1 MTQTAFRP
9 ATRRPSILS
18 IFSKYPDFRRY
29 YIGLTASVFGYRM
42 IVDFSLGVLIYDITG
57 DERYLGYMALALA
70 VPTVSLN
77 LFGGVFADKFDP
89 RRLMGVVES
98 LTAIMVAGLG
108 VLTFTETVEAWHVI
122 LAGGLFGTGQAFG
135 EAARASL
142 YARLI
147 ERRDMTLVVPL
158 NSIVWPTTRAIAPFA
173 AGYIAAKAGIGT
185 AGVAPVVFAA
195 AGGFMLMAIM
205 CQTLTLRPS
214 ERASRSVI
222 REMITGVEFIVEHRI
237 FLYLVSFSI
246 FTAIFGMSYLMF
258 MPAFA
263 KEIFDGDQE
272 VVGTLLMFAGLGSIV
287 GLVFS
292 MALARAER
300 RGLIILGGAIGF
312 GTFIML
318 FAMAPWYPLSLAMVL
333 MAGVCNSLYLTGVM
347 TTLQMQV
354 PDALRGRVM
363 GIYTICYGAIPLGTI
378 PLSQVS
384 HLTDARV
391 AVAMGGALVVGFA
404 ICVAL
409 FTSRVR
415 SVRTSQPS
423 VVPQEAVDDT
433 KNTDDD
439 NDDDK
444 PDGHNGNQPD
454 GDDGN
459 KPGGNGSLGSRQPV
473 ESSRSESRQSTV

>member
-1 MTQTAFRP
+1 MTQTAFHP
-9 ATRRPSILS
+9 ATRKPGVLS

-70 VPTVSLN
+70 VPTVLLN

-89 RRLMGVVES
+89 RRLMGIVEG
-98 LTAIMVAGLG
+98 LTAVMVAGLG
-108 VLTFTETVEAWHVI
+108 ILTFTETVEAWHVI

-158 NSIVWPTTRAIAPFA
+158 NSIVWPTTRSIAPFA

-195 AGGFMLMAIM
+195 AAGFLLMAIM
-205 CQTLTLRPS
+205 CQTITLRPS
-214 ERASRSVI
+214 ERASRSVL
-222 REMITGVEFIVEHRI
+222 REMITGVQFIVEHRI

-246 FTAIFGMSYLMF
+246 FTAVFGMSYLMF

-263 KEIFDGDQE
+263 KEIFEGGQE

-287 GLVFS
+287 GLVVS

-300 RGLIILGGAIGF
+300 RGLIIIGGAVGF

-318 FAMAPWYPLSLAMVL
+318 FAVAPWYPLSLAMVL
-333 MAGVCNSLYLTGVM
+333 MAGVCNSLYLTSVM

-363 GIYTICYGAIPLGTI
+363 GIYTICYGSIPLGTI

-384 HLTDARV
+384 HLTDPRV
-391 AVAMGGALVVGFA
+391 AVAMGGALVIGFA
-404 ICVAL
+404 ICIAL

-415 SVRTSQPS
+415 SIKTSQPS
-423 VVPQEAVDDT
+423 VVPHGAGDDA
-433 KNTDDD
+433 
-439 NDDDK
+439 DDK
-444 PDGHNGNQPD
+444 PG

-459 KPGGNGSLGSRQPV
+459 KPSGDNGNKPGGDDSLGSRQPL
-473 ESSRSESRQSTV
+473 EPSRSESRKSAV

>member
-1 MTQTAFRP
+1 
-9 ATRRPSILS
+9 
-18 IFSKYPDFRRY
+18 
-29 YIGLTASVFGYRM
+29 
-42 IVDFSLGVLIYDITG
+42 
-57 DERYLGYMALALA
+57 
-70 VPTVSLN
+70 
-77 LFGGVFADKFDP
+77 
-89 RRLMGVVES
+89 
-98 LTAIMVAGLG
+98 
-108 VLTFTETVEAWHVI
+108 
-122 LAGGLFGTGQAFG
+122 
-135 EAARASL
+135 
-142 YARLI
+142 
-147 ERRDMTLVVPL
+147 
-158 NSIVWPTTRAIAPFA
+158 
-173 AGYIAAKAGIGT
+173 
-185 AGVAPVVFAA
+185 
-195 AGGFMLMAIM
+195 
-205 CQTLTLRPS
+205 
-214 ERASRSVI
+214 
-222 REMITGVEFIVEHRI
+222 MITGVQFIVEHRI

-347 TTLQMQV
+347 TTLHMQV

-439 NDDDK
+439 NDDK

-459 KPGGNGSLGSRQPV
+459 RPGGNGSLGSRQPV
-473 ESSRSESRQSTV
+473 ESSRPESRQSAV